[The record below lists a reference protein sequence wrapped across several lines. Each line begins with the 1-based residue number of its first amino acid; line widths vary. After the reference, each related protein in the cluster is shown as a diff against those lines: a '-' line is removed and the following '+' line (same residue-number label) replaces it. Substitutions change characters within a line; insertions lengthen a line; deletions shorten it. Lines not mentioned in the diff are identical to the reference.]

1 MPPEP
6 MPAPVCLPVAT
17 TVESEISI
25 GPQFANEPAPM
36 PAAPLYL
43 SLPAVDVTVLLFHV
57 REAVLHELGLACRE
71 SLVLDAVEQLL
82 LVREAL
88 AGPDGLE
95 LESKRHV
102 GTPVHARSSGAHGAA
117 PVGRSVQAH
126 PTNVLIPKYE
136 LRSIAAGD
144 RACSGR
150 FPATP
155 LDAPRIPA
163 HAARPAAR
171 GGCARRTFDRYG

>member
-1 MPPEP
+1 MGHGIEGG
-6 MPAPVCLPVAT
+6 VDELVADAHHLVLLDQDLVFALNHHPHLVL
-17 TVESEISI
+17 TVERREH
-25 GPQFANEPAPM
+25 
-36 PAAPLYL
+36 Y
-43 SLPAVDVTVLLFHV
+43 HV

-95 LESKRHV
+95 LESKHHV

-126 PTNVLIPKYE
+126 PTNVPIPKYE